1 MTKIDELIKK
11 YDMVKVKEG
20 EYRYRFNSNG
30 IPTAGLALNI
40 VEGRIYLANEVYA
53 TPGGI
58 NYSSWWSNK
67 NYVSHLRKLHKQLK
81 KSILDYKKLRIQQ
94 KLEDI
99 ENDFT

>member
-11 YDMVKVKEG
+11 YDMVKVKED
-20 EYRYRFNSNG
+20 EYRFNSNG
-30 IPTAGLALNI
+30 IPSVGLALNI

-53 TPGGI
+53 TPDGI

-67 NYVSHLRKLHKQLK
+67 NYASHPHLRKLHKQFK
-81 KSILDYKKLRIQQ
+81 KSILDYKKLRTQQ